1 MFLRGQVELTVADKK
16 FSVPAANLEC
26 KRYIE
31 LVHVEEFVPSVIEPS
46 MGIGRILYTIWEHN
60 FKERDAQRN
69 YLAVPVVLAPY
80 KCSLLP
86 LSNNDEFKPMIK
98 ELSSLLTEHG
108 ISYKLDDSAGSI
120 GKRYARTDEISIPFG
135 LTIDFESL
143 KEPKSVTLRERDSM
157 EQVRVNVDA
166 LLPLLN
172 GLTSMRL
179 TWKDVTSKYTLLA
192 AAKEE

>member
-1 MFLRGQVELTVADKK
+1 
-16 FSVPAANLEC
+16 
-26 KRYIE
+26 
-31 LVHVEEFVPSVIEPS
+31 

-98 ELSSLLTEHG
+98 ELSSLLTENG

-166 LLPLLN
+166 LLPVLN
-172 GLTSMRL
+172 GLISLKL
-179 TWKDVTSKYTLLA
+179 TWKDVTGKYPLLA